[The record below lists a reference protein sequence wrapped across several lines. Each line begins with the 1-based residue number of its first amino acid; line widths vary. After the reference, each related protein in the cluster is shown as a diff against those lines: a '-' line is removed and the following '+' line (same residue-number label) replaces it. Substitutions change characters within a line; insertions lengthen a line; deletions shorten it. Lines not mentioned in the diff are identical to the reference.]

1 MSTTTIRLDE
11 ALKQRITAA
20 AEREGKSPHAYML
33 DAIEQSVRQAEATAE
48 FRSLAQARWAD
59 ILESGKTVPFE
70 AFRSYALARARGQA
84 ARTPAARPLK
94 R

>member
-1 MSTTTIRLDE
+1 MNTTTIRLDE
-11 ALKQRITAA
+11 ALKQRIAFI
-20 AEREGKSPHAYML
+20 AEREGKTPHAYML
-33 DAIEQSVRQAEATAE
+33 DAIEQSVRQAEAAEE

-70 AFRSYALARARGQA
+70 SFRTYALARVRGETARKPTA
-84 ARTPAARPLK
+84 KPLK